1 MKGGLTKISAKIPQ
15 ILQLYTYNKTEILVN
30 TAKKRDT
37 LLVYG
42 FYSRNTNFNN
52 GIWQKL

>member
-42 FYSRNTNFNN
+42 FYSRNTNVNN